1 VRGGAFLL
9 ALAALGTLALLVQ
22 RVGWVPTRRLI
33 VLLVLLAPAWL
44 LSSNPQGLAVSV
56 ALTAF
61 VALGAFADALLAPGP
76 ATLRVTR
83 ELPESVGLGDP
94 VHGVFRV
101 RSWMA
106 ERGIAPRTTG
116 RLTRVAVFD
125 ALPRGI
131 ERAEDGEL
139 LGRGRLDQGIDV
151 PFEIRGTERG
161 SFPLGPFAVRLPG
174 PLGLVERTTRVRTG
188 EAITVAPSVA
198 GVRRFRLL
206 SLQHR
211 LRELGVRNIRR
222 RGEGTTFESL
232 REYVVGDDPRHID
245 WKATAKRRKLI
256 TRDYAVEQGQTVL
269 IAIDAG
275 RMMTQY
281 AGELPRFE
289 YALSSALVLADVA
302 LGSGDHVGA
311 IVFDDQ
317 VRAFVP
323 PQRGAPALQG
333 IRQALIPIRATMA
346 EPDYA
351 VAFRTLAARH
361 RKRSLIILF
370 TDVIDVRASQAL
382 IAHTVRS
389 AVRHL
394 PVVIALRND
403 QLVAA
408 AVPTELTSSSRLY
421 ESAAAEELLLARA
434 EAMQRMRQAGVTV
447 LDVSPQAMT
456 PAVINHY
463 LEIKARAS
471 L

>member
-1 VRGGAFLL
+1 MRGGAFFL
-9 ALAALGTLALLVQ
+9 ALAALGALALLVQ
-22 RVGWVPTRRLI
+22 RAGWVPTRRLI

-44 LSSNPQGLAVSV
+44 LSSTSEGATVSI
-56 ALTAF
+56 ALTALVVLAVF
-61 VALGAFADALLAPGP
+61 GDALLAPGP
-76 ATLRVTR
+76 SSLHVTR
-83 ELPESVGLGDP
+83 ELPESVGLSDP
-94 VHGVFRV
+94 VHGLFRV
-101 RSWMA
+101 RSWIA
-106 ERGIAPRTTG
+106 ERGLEPRRSG
-116 RLTRVAVFD
+116 RLTQVAVYD
-125 ALPRGI
+125 ALPRGV
-131 ERAEDGEL
+131 ERAQEGAL
-139 LGRGRLDQGIDV
+139 RASGRLDQGIEI
-151 PFEIRGTERG
+151 PFDIRGTERG
-161 SFPLGPFAVRLPG
+161 SFPLGPVAVRLPG
-174 PLGLVERTTRVRTG
+174 PLGLVERTTRIRTDDT
-188 EAITVAPSVA
+188 ITIAPSVA

-382 IAHTVRS
+382 IAHTIRS

-408 AVPTELTSSSRLY
+408 AVPGEVARSSMLY

-447 LDVSPQAMT
+447 LDVSPHAMT

>member
-1 VRGGAFLL
+1 
-9 ALAALGTLALLVQ
+9 
-22 RVGWVPTRRLI
+22 
-33 VLLVLLAPAWL
+33 
-44 LSSNPQGLAVSV
+44 
-56 ALTAF
+56 
-61 VALGAFADALLAPGP
+61 
-76 ATLRVTR
+76 
-83 ELPESVGLGDP
+83 
-94 VHGVFRV
+94 
-101 RSWMA
+101 M
-106 ERGIAPRTTG
+106 
-116 RLTRVAVFD
+116 
-125 ALPRGI
+125 
-131 ERAEDGEL
+131 
-139 LGRGRLDQGIDV
+139 
-151 PFEIRGTERG
+151 
-161 SFPLGPFAVRLPG
+161 
-174 PLGLVERTTRVRTG
+174 
-188 EAITVAPSVA
+188 
-198 GVRRFRLL
+198 
-206 SLQHR
+206 
-211 LRELGVRNIRR
+211 
-222 RGEGTTFESL
+222 
-232 REYVVGDDPRHID
+232 
-245 WKATAKRRKLI
+245 
-256 TRDYAVEQGQTVL
+256 L

-275 RMMTQY
+275 RMMTQF

-323 PQRGAPALQG
+323 PQRGAPALQA

-370 TDVIDVRASQAL
+370 TDVIDVRASQAV
-382 IAHTVRS
+382 IAHTIRS

-394 PVVIALRND
+394 PVVVALRND

-408 AVPTELTSSSRLY
+408 AVPAAVASSSMLY